1 MKNQT
6 LSIERMRHLK
16 DLGVGTSNASMRW
29 INSKEDVPMPKYP
42 FLYDG
47 DYYLSMQCME
57 ANKILS
63 ICYLKTFHVN
73 MRVIH

>member
-29 INSKEDVPMPKYP
+29 INSKENVP
-42 FLYDG
+42 
-47 DYYLSMQCME
+47 MQCME